1 MKIENKKINGYD
13 VYYYETPKYSTINL
27 KFIFELP
34 YTKENIFKYDLLEE
48 YMIHSSAKYK
58 TRKDI
63 SDKRSELYSI
73 QFGVNN
79 YNVGEKMFTEVMVN
93 IFDPELVGE
102 DYLKEALEFVHDIL
116 FSPNFEGGALD
127 KDEKERSIE
136 YLRMRI
142 QDGLMDFYQ
151 RSDKDLYRKLYKGTY
166 LLIDDI
172 KSIDE
177 YDDLIASF
185 TDADL
190 IEAHKDLI
198 DNRLV
203 CLVVQGN
210 LKSTFFDM
218 LEQTFF
224 FKNVASIDCDYKD
237 RLTIPEDVDEF
248 IHAVDEDYEESVI
261 EAVYEVP
268 VTDLKSRLV
277 YGTISSMFGSSGL
290 LLHKMLREELKIV
303 YYAQSEFSRKRGTIT
318 FIAHIDRTNA
328 DTAIEG
334 FTKVI
339 EKLKDPVLIEDLLA
353 KVKKG
358 RELFVYTFDENKWN
372 PFYEMRDVVLNFD
385 ESLETRMR
393 VASSITV
400 EDVLQGLDAMKR
412 RVIHFY
418 EGGKK

>member
-1 MKIENKKINGYD
+1 MKIESKKINGYD
-13 VYYYETPKYSTINL
+13 VYYHETSKYSTINL

-34 YTKENIFKYDLLEE
+34 YTRENIFKYDLLEE

-58 TRKDI
+58 TRKEI

-79 YNVGEKMFTEVMVN
+79 YNVGDKMFTEVMVN

-116 FSPNFEGGALD
+116 FNPNFEGGVLD
-127 KDEKERSIE
+127 KEEKERSIE

-166 LLIDDI
+166 LLTDDI
-172 KSIDE
+172 QSIGE
-177 YDDLIASF
+177 YDELIASF

-210 LKSTFFDM
+210 LKPKFFET
-218 LEQTFF
+218 LEQTFS
-224 FKNVASIDCDYKD
+224 FKNVASVDFDYKD
-237 RLTIPEDVDEF
+237 KLAIPGDVEEF
-248 IHAVDEDYEESVI
+248 IHTVDEDYEESVI

-277 YGTISSMFGSSGL
+277 YGAISSMFGSSGL

-303 YYAQSEFSRKRGTIT
+303 YYAQSEFARKRGTIT
-318 FIAHIDRTNA
+318 FIAHIDRTNV

-334 FTKVI
+334 FAKVI
-339 EKLKDPVLIEDLLA
+339 EKLKDPVLIEDLLS

-372 PFYEMRDVVLNFD
+372 PFYEMRDVVLKFD
-385 ESLETRMR
+385 EPLEERNR
-393 VASSITV
+393 IASSITV
-400 EDVLQGLDAMKR
+400 DDIMKGLADMKK